1 MLAVC
6 ARGYGKRTALEEFRP
21 QNRGGKGIILID
33 ASDRNGPVV
42 GIALVKPEDE
52 IMLITDRG
60 QTIRTAVSG
69 VRETGRNAQGVK
81 LMSVGDDERVVAF
94 EPIGENNAG
103 AALEGS
109 IPPPPPDGTDESEG
123 GDSNGGPGDGEPQG

>member
-1 MLAVC
+1 
-6 ARGYGKRTALEEFRP
+6 
-21 QNRGGKGIILID
+21 
-33 ASDRNGPVV
+33 V

-94 EPIGENNAG
+94 EPIGESNAG

-109 IPPPPPDGTDESEG
+109 VPPPPPDEADDGEG
-123 GDSNGGPGDGEPQG
+123 GDEGGGDGEPQG